1 MSGSCRGLNRL
12 TILNVEILYDY
23 SYCTKNNIIFVKL
36 FDMKTDLRLM
46 MLTDLE
52 ADLIAAARNYV
63 KSYPDGYPELLWYL
77 QELFDELIDVF

>member
-1 MSGSCRGLNRL
+1 MDWQIYKSK
-12 TILNVEILYDY
+12 ILYDY
-23 SYCTKNNIIFVKL
+23 LYCTKNNISFVKL

-63 KSYPDGYPELLWYL
+63 KSYPDGYPELLWYV
-77 QELFDELIDVF
+77 QELFDELIEVF